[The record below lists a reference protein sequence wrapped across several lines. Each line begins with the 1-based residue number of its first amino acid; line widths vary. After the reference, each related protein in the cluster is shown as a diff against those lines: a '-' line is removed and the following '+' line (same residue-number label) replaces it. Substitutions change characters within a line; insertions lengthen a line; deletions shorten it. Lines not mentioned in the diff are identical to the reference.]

1 VIRNTHRRQEADT
14 PLPSCSAGTDCRDR
28 HIERLYGSEEAT
40 LWKLRQV
47 DGEAIVL
54 RIAAERHSL
63 EVVSFIRWRLRD
75 EIWSATLAKHR

>member
-1 VIRNTHRRQEADT
+1 VIGTRTGGRRPT
-14 PLPSCSAGTDCRDR
+14 PHCAELQRRYGIVATDS
-28 HIERLYGSEEAT
+28 ERLYGSEEAT